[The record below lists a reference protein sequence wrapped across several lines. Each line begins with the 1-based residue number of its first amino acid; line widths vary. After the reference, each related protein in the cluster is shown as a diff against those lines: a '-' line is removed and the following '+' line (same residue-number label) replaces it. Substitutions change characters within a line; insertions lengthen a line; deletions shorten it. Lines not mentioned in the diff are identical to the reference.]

1 MEAEQKPTF
10 RESDYE
16 ITRPMD
22 DESLPIKQSVYDE
35 WQESELKALFD
46 HLVHEHNSEFNKS
59 SQSWKPKRQLD
70 TTLESAD
77 VRAVTLPATEVS
89 KGQLMREGA

>member
-1 MEAEQKPTF
+1 MRHINALSTQRIARMTLWTTRQSPCLSLDIRFFVRTRLMEAEQKPTF

-35 WQESELKALFD
+35 
-46 HLVHEHNSEFNKS
+46 
-59 SQSWKPKRQLD
+59 
-70 TTLESAD
+70 
-77 VRAVTLPATEVS
+77 
-89 KGQLMREGA
+89 